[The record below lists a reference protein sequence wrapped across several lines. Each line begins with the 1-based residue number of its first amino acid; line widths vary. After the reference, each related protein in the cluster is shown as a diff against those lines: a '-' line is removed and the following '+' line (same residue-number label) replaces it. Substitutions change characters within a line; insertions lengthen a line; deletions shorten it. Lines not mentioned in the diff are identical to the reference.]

1 MPDPYFMPTDDELRT
16 SGSQVTVGV
25 LHPGEMGSAVGASTV
40 AAGARVIWVSEDR
53 SAASRARADADGL
66 HDVHWLNGL
75 VNQSHIILSIC
86 PPDAAEEVAESVTT
100 LGFHRIYVDANAV
113 SPATV
118 RRMAAR
124 IEETGAHFVDG
135 GIIGGPPR
143 KPGTTRLYLS
153 GEYAPRV
160 ATALAGGPLEVRVLE
175 GPVGAASALK
185 MAYASWTKGT
195 QALLAAVEALAIH
208 EDVLEPLLAEWR
220 MGRDGLEERAER
232 LGTAAAKAWRWVGE
246 MEQIAAT
253 YEAAG
258 LPGGFHLAA
267 ADIYS
272 RLTEFKDN
280 WDAPGGPTLAR
291 SLLREPR
298 TTD

>member
-1 MPDPYFMPTDDELRT
+1 MPDPYYMPTDEELRT
-16 SGSQVTVGV
+16 SGAQVTVGV

-40 AAGARVIWVSEDR
+40 AAGARVIWTSEDR
-53 SAASRARADADGL
+53 SAATRARADADGL

-75 VNQSHIILSIC
+75 VNQSHIIVSIC
-86 PPDAAEEVAESVTT
+86 PPDFAEDVAESVTT
-100 LGFHRIYVDANAV
+100 LGYHRIYVDANAV
-113 SPATV
+113 SPALV
-118 RRMAAR
+118 RRMATR

-143 KPGTTRLYLS
+143 KAGTTRLYLS

-160 ATALAGGPLEVRVLE
+160 ATALAGGPLEVRVLDA
-175 GPVGAASALK
+175 PVGAASALK

-195 QALLAAVEALAIH
+195 SALLAAVEALAIH

-220 MGRDGLEERAER
+220 RGHTGLEERAEG

-291 SLLREPR
+291 TLLNEQQP
-298 TTD
+298 D